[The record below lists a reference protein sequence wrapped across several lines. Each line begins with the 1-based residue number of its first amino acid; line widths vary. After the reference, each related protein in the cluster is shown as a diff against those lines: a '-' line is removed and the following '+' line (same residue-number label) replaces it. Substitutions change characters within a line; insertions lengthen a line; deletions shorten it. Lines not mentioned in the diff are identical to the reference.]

1 MITNGICSFS
11 PTSTKGK
18 WIFVI
23 QTVMI
28 SFTPIVVLLAQNAAS
43 FYDIMIEKDLILH
56 KNDMVIN
63 WISNLKHWYYVY
75 LQNKTKMNWQSIFFL
90 FSFKVRDA
98 MGLATFVLS
107 LQWERAAVSLSVFV
121 DSRTGVSTDLS
132 KEYEATNDAL
142 RNVQWRPFGEEK
154 VFENPLR
161 FQIRIDDFRWVMRHE
176 YAFVLTFKKVLEYF
190 SLYVYHYIS

>member
-1 MITNGICSFS
+1 
-11 PTSTKGK
+11 
-18 WIFVI
+18 
-23 QTVMI
+23 
-28 SFTPIVVLLAQNAAS
+28 
-43 FYDIMIEKDLILH
+43 
-56 KNDMVIN
+56 
-63 WISNLKHWYYVY
+63 
-75 LQNKTKMNWQSIFFL
+75 
-90 FSFKVRDA
+90 

-161 FQIRIDDFRWVMRHE
+161 FQIRIDDFR
-176 YAFVLTFKKVLEYF
+176 
-190 SLYVYHYIS
+190 